1 MAYEKIGFKKGD
13 VLKAEHLN
21 HIEEGLT
28 TSQAHSLGITF
39 QSNNTCYLTD
49 LGHYQTREEVLALL
63 NRPNTTLFNYDMQG
77 CLYRENEGLIWSGI
91 LLSLTGESFFISVN
105 FSPLSHEN
113 QHWQGT
119 ISTYAS
125 IQNHKIN
132 LDSVIS
138 DRDYFYLTYSPQICI
153 LQSEAFGSMRI
164 ASSNPMGNILLL
176 SGYGS
181 FFLESGIPVSFKIFG
196 GINEERNFT
205 PLITSIDPM
214 YATLETITGSIT
226 AVQEHLSVGFP
237 IYAIIEPGLIQGF
250 TGSVPVQQDSN
261 GNLFAKIE
269 TITDNTYMSII
280 MRFID
285 GSVQSYLLQQKQ
297 LSPL

>member
-105 FSPLSHEN
+105 FSF
-113 QHWQGT
+113 
-119 ISTYAS
+119 
-125 IQNHKIN
+125 
-132 LDSVIS
+132 V
-138 DRDYFYLTYSPQICI
+138 C
-153 LQSEAFGSMRI
+153 
-164 ASSNPMGNILLL
+164 
-176 SGYGS
+176 
-181 FFLESGIPVSFKIFG
+181 
-196 GINEERNFT
+196 
-205 PLITSIDPM
+205 
-214 YATLETITGSIT
+214 
-226 AVQEHLSVGFP
+226 P
-237 IYAIIEPGLIQGF
+237 I
-250 TGSVPVQQDSN
+250 
-261 GNLFAKIE
+261 
-269 TITDNTYMSII
+269 
-280 MRFID
+280 
-285 GSVQSYLLQQKQ
+285 
-297 LSPL
+297 